1 MQAHRFWIIS
11 TICWLFILFNIERL
25 FPTIN
30 IASFVYGLA
39 TLSGVC
45 MLISKFARN
54 SAFGLV
60 SASFILA
67 LVIVK
72 SILGYEIQLESL
84 YLTLA
89 EVAAVVLT
97 MFLCRQIGQGIDEF
111 ALSTDQLLMTYSSN
125 SVPGIKEAEPK
136 LLEEIRR
143 ARRHERPL
151 TFLALSAASPSQQP
165 LEKMLRQLIQN
176 IEEEYVTS
184 CLSQFLSMETK
195 SHDLIVRMD
204 NKFLLLLPETNRSE
218 AGQLSDRLKA
228 ASKSKLGI
236 ELTAQEY
243 AFGVDELTLN
253 GVLNRVSSF
262 GVKGRKQSVNEKY
275 NMETATDNSRPVDEG
290 TLVEQNC

>member
-11 TICWLFILFNIERL
+11 TICWLFVLFNIERL
-25 FPTIN
+25 FPVIN

-39 TLSGVC
+39 TLSGIC
-45 MLISKFARN
+45 MLISNFARKTT
-54 SAFGLV
+54 FGLA

-72 SILGYEIQLESL
+72 CALGYEVQLDSL

-97 MFLCRQIGQGIDEF
+97 MFLCRQIGWGIDEF
-111 ALSTDQLLMTYSSN
+111 ALSTDQLLMTYNSN
-125 SVPGIKEAEPK
+125 NVPGIKEAEPK

-151 TFLALSAASPSQQP
+151 TFLALSASSPSQQP

-176 IEEEYVTS
+176 IEEEYVTA
-184 CLSQFLSMETK
+184 CLSQFLSTETK

-218 AGQLSDRLKA
+218 AGHLTERLKA
-228 ASKSKLGI
+228 ASMSKLGI
-236 ELTAQEY
+236 QLTAQEY

-253 GVLNRVSSF
+253 GILNRVSNF
-262 GVKGRKQSVNEKY
+262 DAKGNKRSVEEKY
-275 NMETATDNSRPVDEG
+275 TMETASNNSKPVDSEI
-290 TLVEQNC
+290 LVEQNS

>member
-1 MQAHRFWIIS
+1 
-11 TICWLFILFNIERL
+11 
-25 FPTIN
+25 
-30 IASFVYGLA
+30 
-39 TLSGVC
+39 
-45 MLISKFARN
+45 MLISRFARKA
-54 SAFGLV
+54 AFGLV

-67 LVIVK
+67 LVFVK
-72 SILGYEIQLESL
+72 CVLGYEVQLESL
-84 YLTLA
+84 YLTLV

-111 ALSTDQLLMTYSSN
+111 ALSTDQLLMTYYSN
-125 SVPGIKEAEPK
+125 TVPGIKEAEPK

-176 IEEEYVTS
+176 IEEEYVS
-184 CLSQFLSMETK
+184 ACLSQFLSAETK

-204 NKFLLLLPETNRSE
+204 NKFLLLLPETNRSG
-218 AGQLSDRLKA
+218 AGQLSERLKA
-228 ASKSKLGI
+228 ASISKLGI

-262 GVKGRKQSVNEKY
+262 GVKGRKQSVEEQY
-275 NMETATDNSRPVDEG
+275 TMETAANNSKPVNSKI
-290 TLVEQNC
+290 LV